1 MVCDNC
7 QIRELTLLGTA
18 CVASVQIEAVDGIPP
33 IFATADGGT
42 SAQETTRPRPSL
54 SPSHKPSPSLTPSPI
69 HEPHPNS
76 NPSPNPTQETVNFG
90 DTPLNTVAE
99 KVARRS

>member
-42 SAQETTRPRPSL
+42 SAQET
-54 SPSHKPSPSLTPSPI
+54 
-69 HEPHPNS
+69 
-76 NPSPNPTQETVNFG
+76 VNFG